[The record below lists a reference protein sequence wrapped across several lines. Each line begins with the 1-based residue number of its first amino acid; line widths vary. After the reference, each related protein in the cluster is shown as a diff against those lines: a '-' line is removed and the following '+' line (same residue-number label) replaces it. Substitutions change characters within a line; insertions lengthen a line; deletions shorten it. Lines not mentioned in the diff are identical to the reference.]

1 VPERALLDGARK
13 QDVCGLCFFFV
24 SERRSAERALIVAVA
39 FVCKLRPVVE
49 LGGGEKNCAP

>member
-24 SERRSAERALIVAVA
+24 SERAEGERALIVAVA
-39 FVCKLRPVVE
+39 FARKLPPVVE